1 MPTQTLDQWLT
12 LLEKRHPTDIELGLN
27 RVAEVARRLAL
38 PLPARRVVSVAGT
51 NGKGSCVR
59 YLENLLTARGLR
71 VGSYTSPHILR
82 YNERIRIAGH
92 VAGDSDIVHAFEAI
106 EAARGEISLT
116 YFEMGTLAALQ
127 LMASADLDVAVLEVG
142 LGGRLDAVNLV
153 DADIAVI
160 TPIAVDHA
168 DWLGNSREVIALEK
182 AGIARA
188 GKPLVCADPE
198 PPSTLVDHLAAR
210 AVPTL
215 YLDSHFGSSPDAA
228 GGMSLWYTGADGER
242 RQLGQLP
249 RPGLPLPSAL
259 AAVQAAAALDLL
271 PEQDAVARVL
281 TETVLEGRFQRLRLA
296 GRDVVCDV
304 AHNPAAAGYLA
315 GQLKA
320 SDRRVVLVAAIM
332 ADKDRAGLV
341 AALNP
346 VVEHWYLGDLGQVPR
361 ALPASELAE
370 TVIAAGG
377 EVTLADSLEGA
388 FRRALS
394 HTGQD
399 DLIAVCGSFHTVS
412 AVMAIA
418 GELESDEERA

>member
-1 MPTQTLDQWLT
+1 MPTQTLDQWLA
-12 LLEKRHPTDIELGLN
+12 LLEKRHPTDIELGLD
-27 RVAEVARRLAL
+27 RIAEVARRLAL
-38 PLPARRVVSVAGT
+38 PPPARRVISVAGT

-59 YLENLLTARGLR
+59 YLENLLAAGGLR

-82 YNERIRIAGH
+82 YNERIRIAGDM
-92 VAGDSDIVHAFEAI
+92 AGDGEIVHAFEAI
-106 EAARGEISLT
+106 EAARGDISLT

-127 LMASADLDVAVLEVG
+127 LMAAADLDVAVLEVG

-153 DADIAVI
+153 DADVAVI

-168 DWLGNSREVIALEK
+168 GWLGDSREVIALEK
-182 AGIARA
+182 AGIART

-198 PPSTLVDHLAAR
+198 PPSTLVDHLAAL

-215 YLDSHFGSSPDAA
+215 YLGSHFGSSQDAA
-228 GGMSLWYTGADGER
+228 GGMTLWYTDADGER
-242 RQLGQLP
+242 RQLAQLP
-249 RPGLPLPSAL
+249 QPRLPLPSAL

-271 PEQDAVARVL
+271 PGQAAVARVL
-281 TETVLEGRFQRLRLA
+281 AETVLEGRFQRLRLA
-296 GRDVVCDV
+296 GREVVCDV
-304 AHNPAAAGYLA
+304 AHNPAAAAHLA
-315 GQLKA
+315 QQLAA
-320 SDRRVVLVAAIM
+320 SGKRVVLVAAIM

-341 AALNP
+341 AALHP
-346 VVEHWYLGDLGQVPR
+346 AAEHWYLGDLAHIPR
-361 ALPASELAE
+361 ALPASGLAE

-377 EVTLADSLEGA
+377 EVTLADSLEEA

-394 HTGQD
+394 HTGRD